1 MDRLHERLTKY
12 ADSILKTKI
21 TSDKGK
27 LDGLKVEI
35 SGPRYDSEKKCK
47 LNFAIHDNW
56 EKISRFF
63 PSAVFSVNQTIF

>member
-35 SGPRYDSEKKCK
+35 SGPWYDSEKKCK
-47 LNFAIHDNW
+47 LNFAIHDN
-56 EKISRFF
+56 
-63 PSAVFSVNQTIF
+63 